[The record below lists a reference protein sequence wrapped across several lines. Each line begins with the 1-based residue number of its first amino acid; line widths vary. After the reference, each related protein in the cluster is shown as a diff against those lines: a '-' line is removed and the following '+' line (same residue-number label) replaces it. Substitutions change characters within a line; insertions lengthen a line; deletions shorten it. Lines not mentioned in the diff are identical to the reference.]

1 MAGRRSFFREEDLKV
16 LSQYSPTS
24 NEFNTRL
31 QEILDTPR
39 ETKKNVSKK
48 SLSRLMDKI
57 GRLRGGKKVKAK
69 PCRKPTI
76 DRCRLIQDII
86 TLQLNS
92 ASERDIKCL
101 VKQKFK
107 EGSGGKSP
115 HRNTIFNILEQCK
128 PDIEA
133 GCALLLLCADD
144 KHSSNK
150 TDIEAANALKQIP
163 ASPIVLNEEF
173 EAFAVERLSKRAKAK
188 NDLNPVKKVVKK
200 TTKKRKISIGKQSS
214 LINLN
219 LRSSK
224 RSKKPNGIL
233 LADSVLQVENISNK
247 KLSTVM
253 AKGLER
259 IPASPV
265 VLNEEFEAFAVER
278 LSKKEKAKNDLN
290 PVIKVV
296 KKTTKKRKISIGKK
310 SSKKS
315 KEILLADSALQIENM
330 SNRKLSTELAK
341 GLERIP
347 ASPVVL
353 NEDFGSSAIEELPK
367 EISAIG
373 KDDGNIQSSN
383 VTLNDDFALIPKR
396 SYREAIRVARLLLS
410 PGDQPEPVHRESKVL
425 EITDAVINSLNTIDR
440 GKVEKMG
447 TAARA
452 KLEGVNRFLD
462 EIVGNDENVLNIY
475 VCGSPGLGKTLCI
488 EKVLRGLEARLEAE
502 TISVPHSNSIPVFK
516 VIRLQGTTVQTSNEF
531 YNVLA
536 TRLHLQSGDPRS
548 AVLSLFRSPSG
559 IGTCRQKNSTT
570 VLFIDEIDRA
580 PIAAIREVLE
590 IAGAAVRQSEE
601 EEESWVKAGPYN
613 CNVIVIGAANNR
625 LFCENVGISYCAQQ
639 CIYRCCFEPYAS
651 KSLFNI
657 LKRRTE
663 GLFDYSALKLLSLK
677 VACEGGDVRFLLQ
690 LADRCLVETTN
701 KLRRQI
707 DNREAYKSCN
717 DITAVP
723 CSGPNPLENW
733 EGECEVFV

>member
-1 MAGRRSFFREEDLKV
+1 
-16 LSQYSPTS
+16 
-24 NEFNTRL
+24 
-31 QEILDTPR
+31 
-39 ETKKNVSKK
+39 
-48 SLSRLMDKI
+48 
-57 GRLRGGKKVKAK
+57 
-69 PCRKPTI
+69 
-76 DRCRLIQDII
+76 
-86 TLQLNS
+86 
-92 ASERDIKCL
+92 
-101 VKQKFK
+101 
-107 EGSGGKSP
+107 
-115 HRNTIFNILEQCK
+115 
-128 PDIEA
+128 
-133 GCALLLLCADD
+133 
-144 KHSSNK
+144 
-150 TDIEAANALKQIP
+150 
-163 ASPIVLNEEF
+163 
-173 EAFAVERLSKRAKAK
+173 
-188 NDLNPVKKVVKK
+188 
-200 TTKKRKISIGKQSS
+200 
-214 LINLN
+214 
-219 LRSSK
+219 
-224 RSKKPNGIL
+224 
-233 LADSVLQVENISNK
+233 
-247 KLSTVM
+247 
-253 AKGLER
+253 
-259 IPASPV
+259 
-265 VLNEEFEAFAVER
+265 
-278 LSKKEKAKNDLN
+278 
-290 PVIKVV
+290 
-296 KKTTKKRKISIGKK
+296 
-310 SSKKS
+310 
-315 KEILLADSALQIENM
+315 
-330 SNRKLSTELAK
+330 
-341 GLERIP
+341 
-347 ASPVVL
+347 
-353 NEDFGSSAIEELPK
+353 
-367 EISAIG
+367 
-373 KDDGNIQSSN
+373 

-639 CIYRCCFEPYAS
+639 CIYRCCFEPYDS
-651 KSLFNI
+651 KPLFNI

>member
-1 MAGRRSFFREEDLKV
+1 MAGRRSFFGEEDLRV

-173 EAFAVERLSKRAKAK
+173 EAFAVERLSKKEKAK

-253 AKGLER
+253 
-259 IPASPV
+259 
-265 VLNEEFEAFAVER
+265 
-278 LSKKEKAKNDLN
+278 
-290 PVIKVV
+290 
-296 KKTTKKRKISIGKK
+296 
-310 SSKKS
+310 
-315 KEILLADSALQIENM
+315 
-330 SNRKLSTELAK
+330 AK

-425 EITDAVINSLNTIDR
+425 EITDAVINSLHTIDR

-447 TAARA
+447 TAARG

-639 CIYRCCFEPYAS
+639 CIYRCCFEPYDS
-651 KSLFNI
+651 KPLFNI